1 MIQRERRSEGFHLSN
16 ALELERKVKRERERD
31 GDRYFEANPVSCPR
45 ITASLNCRKGFLK
58 RDKSR
63 FIEIRA
69 LGNSRRGR
77 GRDRR
82 RFPMISAATR
92 GNVLGCGN
100 YRKSLSFDLVT
111 PCSIKRPT
119 INLLLLL
126 LLLDSR
132 LRFKNSP
139 LPSRRFLRRKKQPVS
154 LAPLFIS
161 SKREKCL
168 KSGSSDERM
177 AQSVD
182 GKLLDRRFIS
192 LGRRFNDGEDERLE
206 GRSR

>member
-1 MIQRERRSEGFHLSN
+1 M
-16 ALELERKVKRERERD
+16 
-31 GDRYFEANPVSCPR
+31 
-45 ITASLNCRKGFLK
+45 K

-69 LGNSRRGR
+69 LGNSRRGGR
-77 GRDRR
+77 RDRR

-161 SKREKCL
+161 SKGEKKRL
-168 KSGSSDERM
+168 KSGSSDKRI

-192 LGRRFNDGEDERLE
+192 LGRKFNDGEDGRLE